1 MRLTTDYIW
10 LSIESVLSVCGMSQ
24 YNKTHCTRT
33 GFLELGNSQ
42 VLNMYVITSLHNDCK
57 CMLYA
62 TVSHVSGIHIAVHTV
77 LSELLN
83 RACTNEPKAD
93 KVVLTFLFRHL
104 N

>member
-1 MRLTTDYIW
+1 
-10 LSIESVLSVCGMSQ
+10 
-24 YNKTHCTRT
+24 
-33 GFLELGNSQ
+33 
-42 VLNMYVITSLHNDCK
+42 
-57 CMLYA
+57 MLYA